1 MFAIKSIEIYPECRY
16 RKNLEV
22 GIYPMED
29 ALLRDFFGENILL
42 HTIVGKNG
50 SGKSS
55 LLDIVFRMMNNVGA
69 VMCKKEKREASE
81 RVCYARHI
89 YADLNY
95 EKSWPNEES
104 EKDEEGN
111 PKIHICKLCIRDTA
125 LWLEYDANLYWLS
138 DPLLMN
144 FSQCARSHYDQ
155 QKREYGEDHFM
166 DYSDMHTLERKRH
179 LAQMTFYTVATN
191 YSMLGFQSS
200 DYDEED
206 SLEWSEEIFVIDG
219 KSGAFVT
226 CDGKFVMDEGWVKR
240 KNWLKGIF
248 HKNDGYMCPIVLN
261 PFRDGGKINMDTEA
275 ALTVS
280 RLSALLVSERM
291 DKHPLIED
299 YCLDYISYQRNKE
312 FYLRFEPRYSKKDK
326 DLPEKKN
333 LLADGGDLKLFRKAG
348 TAQGTVSWTIL
359 NKLEKLVTKN
369 LSDTEVYVRLYVVY
383 KILNIAG
390 TYPFYEKFSSLGDIN
405 AVFSLSK
412 VTEEQEKLLD
422 QLVHVIDIRKTHI
435 EQKVH
440 QALNFIDRL
449 DSKRE
454 KDSKYDA
461 SWLEGEFNYGQYQ
474 MELGLPM
481 QYTRIETC
489 LEDLPPNLFWQT
501 IYMKRVDKEGRVI
514 ESGIPFKRM
523 SSGQKQMLYQL
534 STLIYHLMNL
544 KSVTRQQVKYYH
556 VSIVLDEIEVCFHPE
571 YQRQFLSRMLELLCD
586 RLHLNKRFGI
596 HIWLTTHSPFILSD
610 IPNELI
616 TYMENGHRL
625 TEEELAAR
633 KIRKP
638 MAANISELL
647 HQSFFLH
654 DGFIGEYARKKILSL
669 VEFLK
674 TGISGDDKWTREQA
688 EIFIDGI
695 NEPFISKQ
703 LRMLYH
709 KQYEKNTH

>member
-1 MFAIKSIEIYPECRY
+1 MFAIKNIEIYPECRY
-16 RKNLEV
+16 RKNLEA

-29 ALLRDFFGENILL
+29 ALLKDYFGENISL

-81 RVCYARHI
+81 RVCFARHI

-104 EKDEEGN
+104 EKDDEGN

-125 LWLEYDANLYWLS
+125 LWLEYDDNLYWLS

-144 FSQCARSHYDQ
+144 FSQCARLHYDQ

-275 ALTVS
+275 ALTVN

-291 DKHPLIED
+291 DKHPLIDD
-299 YCLDYISYQRNKE
+299 YCLDYISYHRNKD
-312 FYLRFEPRYSKKDK
+312 FYLRFKPRYDK
-326 DLPEKKN
+326 DDKGLPERKN
-333 LLADGGDLKLFRKAG
+333 LLADGGDLKLFRKAS
-348 TAQGTVSWTIL
+348 TTQGTVSWTIL
-359 NKLEKLVTKN
+359 DKLEKPVTKN
-369 LSDTEVYVRLYVVY
+369 LSDIEVYVRLYVVY

-390 TYPFYEKFSSLGDIN
+390 TYPFYEKLSSLGDIN
-405 AVFSLSK
+405 SVFSLSK
-412 VTEEQEKLLD
+412 ATRGQEKQLD
-422 QLVHVIDIRKTHI
+422 QLVYFISNRTTHV

-440 QALNFIDRL
+440 QALNFIERL

-454 KDSKYDA
+454 KEPQYDA

-474 MELGLPM
+474 IELGLPM
-481 QYTRIETC
+481 KYGNIEAC
-489 LEDLPPNLFWQT
+489 LRDLPPNLFWQT
-501 IYMKRVDKEGRVI
+501 IYMKRMDNDGRVT
-514 ESGIPFKRM
+514 ENGIPFKRM

-625 TEEELAAR
+625 NEEELAER

-674 TGISGDDKWTREQA
+674 TGTPGPDHWTREQA

-703 LRMLYH
+703 LRMLFH

>member
-29 ALLRDFFGENILL
+29 ALLKDFFGENVLL

-111 PKIHICKLCIRDTA
+111 LKIHICKLCIRDTA
-125 LWLEYDANLYWLS
+125 LWLEYDDNLYWLS
-138 DPLLMN
+138 DPLLMD
-144 FSQCARSHYDQ
+144 FSQCARLHYDQ
-155 QKREYGEDHFM
+155 QKREYGEDHFL
-166 DYSDMHTLERKRH
+166 DYSDMRTLERKRH

-625 TEEELAAR
+625 TAEELVER
-633 KIRKP
+633 RIRKP